1 MAILSQ
7 IGGGKPA
14 TGKTPQQMLDTFNSG
29 GNKNATTTKI
39 NELKQKM
46 VDTYNK
52 VTNKSSGGG
61 NGNDDGGGYTPTTY
75 GGSGGDVGGSSSGG
89 GTNTST
95 TDYGQY
101 LADYYSALKNTIEK
115 QRQEQERL
123 ANAKYEQLVQQANDN
138 YNSSINNITKNNAYT
153 NRWLNQNYGGTS
165 GQGLSNKLRA
175 NTNYE
180 NNLYS
185 AKQDLNSAL
194 LNAQTDKYNS
204 QAEATNNYLSNY
216 NNYLTSPLSSMLS
229 NVSAAAIDDGSY
241 KKYLNKLWG

>member
-1 MAILSQ
+1 MPNGRLENTPPIGLTGTGLPSNTQTTASKALSN
-7 IGGGKPA
+7 I
-14 TGKTPQQMLDTFNSG
+14 
-29 GNKNATTTKI
+29 KNALNAFKLPTTSTT
-39 NELKQKM
+39 NNANKQ
-46 VDTYNK
+46 VDN
-52 VTNKSSGGG
+52 NS
-61 NGNDDGGGYTPTTY
+61 DGKKPDTGYTPQYT
-75 GGSGGDVGGSSSGG
+75 GGSSGDTS
-89 GTNTST
+89 TST

-101 LADYYSALKNTIEK
+101 LADYYSALKNTIEQ

-123 ANAKYEQLVQQANDN
+123 ANAKYEQLVKQANDN

-204 QAEATNNYLSNY
+204 QAEATNNYLNNY

-229 NVSAAAIDDGSY
+229 NVSAAAIDDDSY
-241 KKYLNKLWG
+241 KKYLNKLFG

>member
-1 MAILSQ
+1 MPNGRLENTPPIGLTGTGLPSNTQTTASKGLSNIKNTLNYFKLPTTPVTNKPNKQ
-7 IGGGKPA
+7 NDDNNGGKPD
-14 TGKTPQQMLDTFNSG
+14 TSYTPQ
-29 GNKNATTTKI
+29 
-39 NELKQKM
+39 
-46 VDTYNK
+46 
-52 VTNKSSGGG
+52 
-61 NGNDDGGGYTPTTY
+61 YT
-75 GGSGGDVGGSSSGG
+75 GGSGGDTGA
-89 GTNTST
+89 TS

-123 ANAKYEQLVQQANDN
+123 ANAKYEQLVKQANDN

>member
-1 MAILSQ
+1 MANLNTNYRVTDTGGGTSNPNTAYAYSDAAKKA
-7 IGGGKPA
+7 IGGPSA
-14 TGKTPQQMLDTFNSG
+14 TKASEVANRVANWNKDKKG
-29 GNKNATTTKI
+29 G
-39 NELKQKM
+39 
-46 VDTYNK
+46 DG
-52 VTNKSSGGG
+52 S
-61 NGNDDGGGYTPTTY
+61 DGGGGPT
-75 GGSGGDVGGSSSGG
+75 GSTQD
-89 GTNTST
+89 TS

-204 QAEATNNYLSNY
+204 QAEATNNYLNNY
-216 NNYLTSPLSSMLS
+216 NSYLTSPLSSMLS